1 MGSPIW
7 AYRRPS
13 AFCNLLWRTHRRH
26 LKRKRNVKSCP
37 FCPGPHAV

>member
-13 AFCNLLWRTHRRH
+13 AFCSPLERTHRRH
-26 LKRKRNVKSCP
+26 LKRKRKVKACP
-37 FCPGPHAV
+37 FCRPHTV